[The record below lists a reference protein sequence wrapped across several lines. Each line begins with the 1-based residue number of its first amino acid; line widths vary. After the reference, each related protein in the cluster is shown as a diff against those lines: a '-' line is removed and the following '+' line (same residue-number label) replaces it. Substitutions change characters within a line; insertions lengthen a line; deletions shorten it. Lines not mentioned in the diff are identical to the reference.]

1 MAVSGVG
8 GKPSINSIYGNRPVL
23 SGLASGMDTESM
35 IENAVAGT
43 KKKLSNLQKSR
54 TSIEWKQEAYR
65 SVIDKLVKFNQ
76 KYASYSSSTNLLSGS
91 FFNRAVL
98 TSAMG
103 ANAGKVSASG
113 KSSSSVSVNAIK
125 QLAMAS
131 RYAVGGDKLGGS
143 VNSPNITAGSEINLT
158 QEMDVSTMSGSMT
171 LKYGNKDVSIRFDEL
186 EIFTKADGTPDAE
199 KLTKAIA
206 DKLGEQKVTM
216 SDGKSVVAS
225 ELIDVKLDTATG
237 KISFANKK
245 NSGDQVYIS
254 DASLGVKN
262 NLGITVGGDERPDS
276 FTLGADAKLSVKF
289 KTGEYLS
296 SKGMEVN
303 LNGTAKKIYLP
314 NTDKPGDL
322 VSNLQTQLDKEYGK
336 GKVKVENTS
345 ADAANG
351 GLKLKFSVEK
361 GSTLQVTS
369 GANKVMGMD
378 DAATSYLSGSKS
390 LEDMLGVDAA
400 GNLKGLDAMKGVG
413 ASVEKDGKLVDE
425 AGNLVDKDGDR
436 VDEFG
441 KKLYSFQLNGVEV
454 GQYTKDTK
462 LETVMM
468 NINNNTKAGVS
479 VSLSKTSNQFVFT
492 AEETGA
498 ARDIE
503 FGDGDAKTNDLAVA
517 MFGTGK
523 GAAGYTAGV
532 DAQLSVTINGEAM
545 DITRSSNVV
554 DLDGLSVTLKD
565 TFAADTE
572 KITFSSKPDADK
584 VVNAVKDMVK
594 DYNEMLTEIKKQYAT
609 LPEENGA
616 GKRYEPLTAEEQAS
630 LSETQLNDYNKHA
643 KAGVLFADN
652 DLSSLYEK
660 MRTAIAPTGEDG
672 AALRKMGISTNY
684 SDGLTTIELD
694 EAKLRDALA
703 SDPQSVSD
711 AFTKTKESSGG
722 GTNGIMQNIKTQLD
736 AYASISGAT
745 KGVLVER
752 AGTPLSAL
760 SLLKNELQDNISSID
775 KQTDMWTNKLAG
787 QIDLYTRKFTQL
799 EKLVSEMNSQSSALM
814 GMMGG

>member
-1 MAVSGVG
+1 
-8 GKPSINSIYGNRPVL
+8 
-23 SGLASGMDTESM
+23 
-35 IENAVAGT
+35 
-43 KKKLSNLQKSR
+43 
-54 TSIEWKQEAYR
+54 
-65 SVIDKLVKFNQ
+65 
-76 KYASYSSSTNLLSGS
+76 
-91 FFNRAVL
+91 
-98 TSAMG
+98 
-103 ANAGKVSASG
+103 
-113 KSSSSVSVNAIK
+113 
-125 QLAMAS
+125 
-131 RYAVGGDKLGGS
+131 LG
-143 VNSPNITAGSEINLT
+143 
-158 QEMDVSTMSGSMT
+158 
-171 LKYGNKDVSIRFDEL
+171 F
-186 EIFTKADGTPDAE
+186 
-199 KLTKAIA
+199 
-206 DKLGEQKVTM
+206 
-216 SDGKSVVAS
+216 
-225 ELIDVKLDTATG
+225 
-237 KISFANKK
+237 
-245 NSGDQVYIS
+245 
-254 DASLGVKN
+254 
-262 NLGITVGGDERPDS
+262 TVGGDEKPDS
-276 FTLGADAKLSVKF
+276 FTLGADNKLSVKF

-303 LNGTAKKIYLP
+303 LNGTTKKIYLP

-322 VSNLQTQLDKEYGK
+322 VANMQAQLDKEYGR

-345 ADAANG
+345 TDAANG

-390 LEDMLGVDAA
+390 LEDMLGVDAT

-413 ASVEKDGKLVDE
+413 VSVEKDGKLVDE
-425 AGNLVDKDGDR
+425 AGKLVDKDGDR

-503 FGDGDAKTNDLAVA
+503 LGDGDAKTNDLAVA

-630 LSETQLNDYNKHA
+630 LTETQLADYNKHA
-643 KAGVLFADN
+643 KAGVLFADR
-652 DLSSLYEK
+652 DLSALYEK
-660 MRTAIAPTGEDG
+660 MRSAIAPTGEDG

-684 SDGLTTIELD
+684 SDGLTTIEFD

-745 KGVLVER
+745 KGILVER

-760 SLLKNELQDNISSID
+760 SLLKNELQDNIGSID

-799 EKLVSEMNSQSSALM
+799 EKLISEMNSQSSTLM

>member
-8 GKPSINSIYGNRPVL
+8 GKPSSSSIYGNRPVL

-216 SDGKSVVAS
+216 SDGKSVAAS
-225 ELIDVKLDTATG
+225 DLIDVKLDTATG

-289 KTGEYLS
+289 KTGEYL
-296 SKGMEVN
+296 
-303 LNGTAKKIYLP
+303 
-314 NTDKPGDL
+314 
-322 VSNLQTQLDKEYGK
+322 
-336 GKVKVENTS
+336 
-345 ADAANG
+345 
-351 GLKLKFSVEK
+351 
-361 GSTLQVTS
+361 
-369 GANKVMGMD
+369 
-378 DAATSYLSGSKS
+378 
-390 LEDMLGVDAA
+390 
-400 GNLKGLDAMKGVG
+400 
-413 ASVEKDGKLVDE
+413 
-425 AGNLVDKDGDR
+425 
-436 VDEFG
+436 
-441 KKLYSFQLNGVEV
+441 
-454 GQYTKDTK
+454 
-462 LETVMM
+462 
-468 NINNNTKAGVS
+468 
-479 VSLSKTSNQFVFT
+479 
-492 AEETGA
+492 
-498 ARDIE
+498 
-503 FGDGDAKTNDLAVA
+503 
-517 MFGTGK
+517 
-523 GAAGYTAGV
+523 
-532 DAQLSVTINGEAM
+532 
-545 DITRSSNVV
+545 
-554 DLDGLSVTLKD
+554 
-565 TFAADTE
+565 
-572 KITFSSKPDADK
+572 
-584 VVNAVKDMVK
+584 
-594 DYNEMLTEIKKQYAT
+594 
-609 LPEENGA
+609 
-616 GKRYEPLTAEEQAS
+616 
-630 LSETQLNDYNKHA
+630 
-643 KAGVLFADN
+643 
-652 DLSSLYEK
+652 
-660 MRTAIAPTGEDG
+660 
-672 AALRKMGISTNY
+672 
-684 SDGLTTIELD
+684 
-694 EAKLRDALA
+694 
-703 SDPQSVSD
+703 
-711 AFTKTKESSGG
+711 
-722 GTNGIMQNIKTQLD
+722 
-736 AYASISGAT
+736 
-745 KGVLVER
+745 
-752 AGTPLSAL
+752 
-760 SLLKNELQDNISSID
+760 
-775 KQTDMWTNKLAG
+775 
-787 QIDLYTRKFTQL
+787 
-799 EKLVSEMNSQSSALM
+799 
-814 GMMGG
+814 